1 MSLSQKRRRRSLAR
15 GRLTLAMGL
24 LGVAFIILTFGY
36 IAWEQRSRL
45 IQRNEDDLRNAA
57 FFLADHTA
65 RLLEVTDLTL
75 RQSAALI
82 QGQSWDQVGAS
93 RALWQQVHA
102 IQDAL
107 PYIEDVW
114 LNDATGRL
122 RLTSAGFPAP
132 ASNASGRDAFDAQVT
147 RDQGLYVG
155 EPLLG
160 RVSKVP
166 TFMIS
171 RRLPGSN
178 GEFGG
183 IAAVT
188 VSLSYFYD
196 YWSKLRLPRGSRIA
210 LMRASDATVL
220 AQYPPPPDGLSFA
233 PIDKAAFDRALAS
246 APQAGLYPFLSMD
259 QERLGAYRKVGSMP
273 LYLNVSMPQDAYW
286 TPWYVQTRLYGVFA
300 LIALLALLALTALA
314 SEQFHEQTANAALL
328 ERQVALRTSELRTE
342 TAALEIL
349 NRTGS
354 ALAAELDLD
363 RIVENVV
370 DAGIELTGAQFGA
383 FFCGASQGG
392 KEHYG
397 KYPSAEFG
405 EAFGA
410 LDIRTICAS
419 AFTEGKAVRLDNIAV
434 EQGYDGTPFTVDAT
448 PDRPVIRSI
457 MAVPVLLRT
466 GDIHGI
472 LVFGHERPGVFTPR
486 AERLLAGLT
495 AQAAIALENSRLYR
509 NAQSEIEERKQA
521 QTQQSLLIRELHH
534 RVKNTLA
541 TVQAVVGATARSALN
556 IDDFYQ
562 AFVGRII
569 SLANTHSLLTE
580 AVWQTASLREIMEKE
595 LRPYNDTRGER
606 ITLDGPAV
614 DLPSEA
620 AVPIG
625 MAIHELTTNAAKYGA
640 LSVPGGKVIVS
651 WQAEPAEDEAQAR
664 LGGAGRARSFGSHT
678 TGLRLPPAAPGAGD
692 PAQCK
697 GGNGLQPGRIACG
710 HRRRSQAGSIPFHWG
725 LTRSRASSACSQTRR
740 CDEASCWRK
749 GLKLLSRRHQRAEF
763 VALPAAE
770 GFS

>member
-1 MSLSQKRRRRSLAR
+1 VPFWARNGESRNKSGLFLQFYTRPETIGLSQKRRRRSLAR
-15 GRLTLAMGL
+15 GRLTVVMGL
-24 LGVAFIILTFGY
+24 FGVAFILLTFGY

-45 IQRNEDDLRNAA
+45 IQRNEEDLGNAA

-75 RQSAALI
+75 KQSAGLT
-82 QGQSWDQVGAS
+82 QGQSWDQVEAS
-93 RALWQQVHA
+93 RALWQQVRA
-102 IQDAL
+102 IGEAL

-114 LNDATGRL
+114 LNDPGGRL
-122 RLTSAGFPAP
+122 RLTSAAFPAP
-132 ASNASGRDAFDAQVT
+132 ASNVSGRDAFDAQVNA
-147 RDQGLYVG
+147 DQGLFVG
-155 EPLLG
+155 EPILG
-160 RVSKVP
+160 RVTKTP

-171 RRLPGSN
+171 RRLQGPN

-183 IAAVT
+183 TAAVT

-196 YWSKLRLPRGSRIA
+196 YWSKLRLPKGSRIA
-210 LMRASDATVL
+210 LMRSTDAAVI

-233 PIDKAAFDRALAS
+233 PIDKAALDRALSAAS
-246 APQAGLYPFLSMD
+246 QAGLYSFVSMD
-259 QERLGAYRKVGSMP
+259 QERLGAYRQVGAMP
-273 LYLNVSMPQDAYW
+273 LYINVSMPQDAYW
-286 TPWYVQTRLYGVFA
+286 TPWFVQTRLYGAFA
-300 LIALLALLALTALA
+300 LVALLALLALTILA

-349 NRTGS
+349 NRTGG

-383 FFCGASQGG
+383 FFSGASQAG

-397 KYPSAEFG
+397 KYPSG
-405 EAFGA
+405 AFSQAFAA
-410 LDIRTICAS
+410 LDIRKICAP
-419 AFTEGKAVRLDNIAV
+419 AFTEGKAIRLDAIAV
-434 EQGYDGTPFTVDAT
+434 EQGYDGTPFSKDSSA
-448 PDRPVIRSI
+448 DKPVIRSL

-466 GDIHGI
+466 GDTHGV

-495 AQAAIALENSRLYR
+495 AQAAIAFENSRLYR

-541 TVQAVVGATARSALN
+541 TVQAVVGATARSALS

-606 ITLDGPAV
+606 ISLDGPAV

-640 LSVPGGKVIVS
+640 LSVPGGRVLVS
-651 WQAEPAEDEAQAR
+651 WQAEPAEDGTR
-664 LGGAGRARSFGSHT
+664 LKLVWEERGGPEVTPPTRQGFGSRLLHRVLAT
-678 TGLRLPPAAPGAGD
+678 QLNAKVDTDFNPEGLRVAIDAVLKQAHFPQMGA
-692 PAQCK
+692 
-697 GGNGLQPGRIACG
+697 
-710 HRRRSQAGSIPFHWG
+710 
-725 LTRSRASSACSQTRR
+725 
-740 CDEASCWRK
+740 
-749 GLKLLSRRHQRAEF
+749 
-763 VALPAAE
+763 
-770 GFS
+770 